1 MDPAIFLDRDGTLV
15 PENAAEADPSK
26 LAPIGGVS
34 DALKRLRES
43 GFRLVVATNQG
54 AVARGRASEADV
66 DAFNQRLGAL
76 IDGRTGI
83 ARTIERFYYCPFD
96 PKGTVPEYSREHPWR
111 KPNPGMLRQA
121 ARDMSLDLARSWLI
135 GGSPSDIAAG
145 RAAGVR
151 TVLVSRELAHIAEA
165 AADFNAANMADAV
178 AIILKHQSDRPSPR
192 PATTAQPAPARAPA
206 AAQPASAGTATAAR
220 PRTRKSA
227 TERLRRARDG
237 ERLRRA
243 LGELAEEVRALR
255 LRRSETGSLRIGAMA
270 LQLATLLV
278 AALAIL
284 NLADPEAFLRWAVGA
299 TFLQLATATVLL
311 FDRS

>member
-15 PENAAEADPSK
+15 PENAAEGDASK
-26 LAPIGGVS
+26 LAPLGGVT

-66 DAFNQRLGAL
+66 DAFNQGLGAL

-135 GGSPSDIAAG
+135 GGSPNDIAAG

-165 AADFNAANMADAV
+165 AADFTVASMADAV
-178 AIILKHQSDRPSPR
+178 AIVLKHQSDRPGPR
-192 PATTAQPAPARAPA
+192 PAAAAPA
-206 AAQPASAGTATAAR
+206 APQRANAATAAAATATAVR
-220 PRTRKSA
+220 PRTRKSS

-278 AALAIL
+278 AAVAIL
-284 NLADPEAFLRWAVGA
+284 SLADPDAFMRWAVGA
-299 TFLQLATATVLL
+299 VFLQLATATVLL

>member
-15 PENAAEADPSK
+15 PGNAAEVDPSK
-26 LAPIGGVS
+26 LAPISGVT
-34 DALKRLRES
+34 DALKRLRET

-54 AVARGRASEADV
+54 AVARGRSSEAEV
-66 DAFNQRLGAL
+66 DALNQRVGAL

-135 GGSPSDIAAG
+135 GGSPNDIAAG

-165 AADFNAANMADAV
+165 AADFTAANMADAV
-178 AIILKHQSDRPSPR
+178 AIVLKHQADRPKQR
-192 PATTAQPAPARAPA
+192 PEAAAAQPAPARAA
-206 AAQPASAGTATAAR
+206 AGSTATATR

-227 TERLRRARDG
+227 TERLRRARNG

-255 LRRSETGSLRIGAMA
+255 LRRAETGSLRIAAMA

-278 AALAIL
+278 AAVAIISLAE
-284 NLADPEAFLRWAVGA
+284 PEAFLRWSVGA
-299 TFLQLATATVLL
+299 VFLQLATATVLL